1 MSASVLKLIYKLRS
15 EVILNYGKELWFTQ
29 IMFNILKQLGIIT
42 ANDAQDTAPPAPPSL
57 PIPVAKFG
65 PKWAIYTQGQW
76 IEPKSTTP
84 VVPINE
90 IAVSKSAFFDN
101 PTWRVV

>member
-42 ANDAQDTAPPAPPSL
+42 ANDAQDTPGPCSSL
-57 PIPVAKFG
+57 IANSSCQIWPEVGNLYTRAMDRAKVDLSCG
-65 PKWAIYTQGQW
+65 
-76 IEPKSTTP
+76 S
-84 VVPINE
+84 
-90 IAVSKSAFFDN
+90 D
-101 PTWRVV
+101 